1 MIANILSMLEGAY
14 ADNTIKAYAS
24 DMRVFANFIAPTR
37 TRLPVS
43 SELTA
48 DYIAALAE
56 QRKSFA
62 TIKRHVATLS
72 AMHRF
77 GGFED
82 PTKAIV
88 VKLALRKAGRQ
99 LGSAQRQVAP
109 INRPLLDRML
119 ATCGDRLIDA
129 RDRALLLLAYETAR
143 RRAELVAFSVEDL
156 IEEEGRI
163 TGIWLRKSKTDQF
176 GTGKK
181 LALSKSAAQA
191 LEAWV
196 RLARL
201 ESGPLLRAVR
211 GHKVEDSLSAGQV
224 ARIFKTRAK
233 KAGAGRERADRISGH
248 SLRVGKA
255 QDMLTSGAS
264 LPQIMLNG
272 GWSKP
277 ATAIRYCEN
286 TLLESDQPP
295 HLQ

>member
-1 MIANILSMLEGAY
+1 MIDQILKTLEGAY
-14 ADNTIKAYAS
+14 AENTLRAYAS
-24 DMRVFANFIAPTR
+24 DLRVFTAFVAPRETL
-37 TRLPVS
+37 LPAS
-43 SELTA
+43 TELIA

-62 TIKRHVATLS
+62 TIKRHIATLS

-88 VKLALRKAGRQ
+88 LKLALRKAGRQ

-119 ATCGDRLIDA
+119 ATCGDSLIDA

-143 RRAELVAFSVEDL
+143 RRSELVAFSVEDL
-156 IEEEGRI
+156 TEDEGGI

-181 LALSKSAAQA
+181 LPISETTATAI
-191 LEAWV
+191 EAWIGY
-196 RLARL
+196 ARI
-201 ESGPLLRAVR
+201 ESGPLLQAVS
-211 GHKVEDSLSAGQV
+211 GNKLKASLSAGQIV
-224 ARIFKTRAK
+224 RIFKSRAT
-233 KAGAGRERADRISGH
+233 KAGTDKTTVEGISGH
-248 SLRVGKA
+248 SLRVGRA
-255 QDMLTSGAS
+255 QDMLLEGAS
-264 LPQIMLNG
+264 LPQIMISG
-272 GWSKP
+272 GWRKP

-286 TLLESDQPP
+286 TQLKTDQATR
-295 HLQ
+295 LR

>member
-1 MIANILSMLEGAY
+1 MIDQILKMLEGAY
-14 ADNTIKAYAS
+14 AENTLRAYAS
-24 DMRVFANFIAPTR
+24 DMRVFAAFVAPR
-37 TRLPVS
+37 GLSLPVS
-43 SELTA
+43 SELVA

-62 TIKRHVATLS
+62 TIKRHLATLS

-77 GGFED
+77 GAFED

-88 VKLALRKAGRQ
+88 VKLALRRAGRQ

-119 ATCGDRLIDA
+119 ATCEDSLIDA

-143 RRAELVAFSVEDL
+143 RRSELVAFSVEDL
-156 IEEEGRI
+156 TEDEGRI

-176 GTGKK
+176 GTGKR
-181 LALSKSAAQA
+181 LALSKTAARA
-191 LEAWV
+191 VEAWV
-196 RLARL
+196 GLAKL
-201 ESGPLLRAVR
+201 ENGPLLRAVR
-211 GHKVEDSLSAGQV
+211 GNKIEDSLSAGQV
-224 ARIFKTRAK
+224 ARIFKTRAR
-233 KAGAGRERADRISGH
+233 KAGADRKSAKGISGH

-255 QDMLTSGAS
+255 QDMLMSGAS

-286 TLLESDQPP
+286 TPLQSDQPP

>member
-1 MIANILSMLEGAY
+1 MIDDILNMLEGAY
-14 ADNTIKAYAS
+14 AENTLRAYAS
-24 DMRVFANFIAPTR
+24 DLRVFAAFIAPR
-37 TRLPVS
+37 KPLLPLS
-43 SELTA
+43 SELIA

-88 VKLALRKAGRQ
+88 VKLALRRAGRQ

-119 ATCGDRLIDA
+119 ATCENNLIGA
-129 RDRALLLLAYETAR
+129 RDKVLLLLAYETAR
-143 RRAELVAFSVEDL
+143 RRLELVAFSVEDL

-176 GTGKK
+176 GTGKR
-181 LALSKSAAQA
+181 LALSETAAQA
-191 LEAWV
+191 VEAWV
-196 RLARL
+196 RLANL
-201 ESGPLLRAVR
+201 ESGPLLRAIK
-211 GHKVEDSLSAGQV
+211 GNKIEDSLSAGQV

-233 KAGAGRERADRISGH
+233 KAGEGRERADRISGH

-264 LPQIMLNG
+264 LPQIMLSG

-286 TLLESDQPP
+286 TPLQSDQPP
-295 HLQ
+295 QLR

>member
-1 MIANILSMLEGAY
+1 MIDQILKMLEGAY
-14 ADNTIKAYAS
+14 AENTLRAYAS
-24 DMRVFANFIAPTR
+24 DMRLFADFIAPR
-37 TRLPVS
+37 EPLLPASPGLV
-43 SELTA
+43 A
-48 DYIAALAE
+48 DYIAALAR

-62 TIKRHVATLS
+62 TIRRHVATLN

-82 PTKAIV
+82 PTKAIL
-88 VKLALRKAGRQ
+88 VKLALRRAGRQ

-119 ATCGDRLIDA
+119 ATCEDSLLGA

-143 RRAELVAFSVEDL
+143 RRSELVAFLVEDL
-156 IEEEGRI
+156 IKDEGRI
-163 TGIWLRKSKTDQF
+163 IGIWLRKSKTDQF
-176 GTGKK
+176 GTGKR
-181 LALSKSAAQA
+181 LALLETAAQA
-191 LEAWV
+191 VEAWV
-196 RLARL
+196 RQANLD
-201 ESGPLLRAVR
+201 SGPLLRAIR
-211 GHKVEDSLSAGQV
+211 GYKIEESLSAGQV

-248 SLRVGKA
+248 SLRIGKA

-264 LPQIMLNG
+264 LPQIMLSG

-286 TLLESDQPP
+286 TQLQSDQPP

>member
-1 MIANILSMLEGAY
+1 MIDDILNMLEGAY
-14 ADNTIKAYAS
+14 AENTLRAYAS
-24 DMRVFANFIAPTR
+24 DMRVFANFIAPR
-37 TRLPVS
+37 GMHLPVS
-43 SELTA
+43 HELIA

-82 PTKAIV
+82 PAKAIV

-119 ATCGDRLIDA
+119 ATCEDSLIDA
-129 RDRALLLLAYETAR
+129 RDRDLLLLAYETAR
-143 RRAELVAFSVEDL
+143 GRSEPVAFSVKDL
-156 IEEEGRI
+156 IKNKGRI

-176 GTGKK
+176 GTGKR
-181 LALSKSAAQA
+181 LALSETAAQA
-191 LEAWV
+191 IEAWV
-196 RLARL
+196 RLAKL
-201 ESGPLLRAVR
+201 ENGPLLRAIR
-211 GHKVEDSLSAGQV
+211 EHKIEDSLSAGQV
-224 ARIFKTRAK
+224 AQIFKTRAK

-248 SLRVGKA
+248 SLRVEKA

-264 LPQIMLNG
+264 LSQIMLSG

-277 ATAIRYCEN
+277 AAAIRYCEN
-286 TLLESDQPP
+286 TPLQSDQPAR
-295 HLQ
+295 LQ